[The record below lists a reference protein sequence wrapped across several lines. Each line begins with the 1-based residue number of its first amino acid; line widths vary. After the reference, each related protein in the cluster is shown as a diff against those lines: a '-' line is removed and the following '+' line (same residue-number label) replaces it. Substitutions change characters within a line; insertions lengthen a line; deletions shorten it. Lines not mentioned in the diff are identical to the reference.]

1 MIDKEI
7 SELRRHLRRDRSA
20 ITHIFGCY
28 VNDSKE
34 IVAEFRSPVSMMP
47 ENESDKYFAALR
59 RTLSGAVGKN
69 LIDIVFQTAQVVDS
83 PEHKLLSALRE
94 SKLEDEEAR
103 QTLYRK
109 IIDSIAIEGSYAV
122 LLACDSYD
130 VPFRGK
136 SGGDADRSEEVYR
149 YIVCAICPVKQGKS
163 ALRYVPEEKTFR
175 DGGAASVLAAPAL
188 GFLFPA
194 FDDRATNL
202 YGALYYTHDTAAAQE
217 ALIDALFHTPAPQPA
232 DEQKESFEGLLSSAL
247 GEECSLEVVQRVH
260 DRLSQQIQIHRESKD
275 PEPLLVGKEEVKAV
289 LAECGVSEAGVA
301 KFSVDY
307 DETFGFEAD
316 LHPGNIID
324 SKHFEV
330 KTPDVVI
337 RVDPTRTGLV
347 QTRVIGGVKY
357 LLIAADESVEV
368 NGVSIHIGQE
378 APAAGQV

>member
-7 SELRRHLRRDRSA
+7 SEIRRHLRRDRSA
-20 ITHIFGCY
+20 VTHIFGCY
-28 VNDSKE
+28 VNDNKE
-34 IVAEFRSPVSMMP
+34 IVAQFRSPVSMMP
-47 ENESDKYFAALR
+47 ENESDKYFATLR
-59 RTLSGAVGKN
+59 KVLSGTLGKN
-69 LIDIVFQTAQVVDS
+69 LIDIVFQTAQVADS
-83 PEHKLLSALRE
+83 PEHRLLSALRE

-103 QTLYRK
+103 EELYRK
-109 IIDSIAIEGSYAV
+109 IIDSVTLEGGYV
-122 LLACDSYD
+122 ILLACDSYD

-136 SGGDADRSEEVYR
+136 DGGGDADRNEEVYR
-149 YIVCAICPVKQGKS
+149 FFLCAICPVKQSKS
-163 ALRYVPEEKTFR
+163 SLRYVPEEQSFR

-202 YGALYYTHDTAAAQE
+202 YSALYYTHDTAAAQE

-232 DEQKESFEGLLSSAL
+232 AEQKESFEALLSTAL

-260 DRLSQQIQIHRESKD
+260 DQLSQRIQLHKESKD
-275 PEPLLVGKEEVKAV
+275 PEPLLVGKDEVKAV
-289 LAECGVSEAGVA
+289 LEECGVSEEGVA

-307 DETFGFEAD
+307 DETFGFQAD
-316 LHPGNIID
+316 LHPGNLID
-324 SKHFEV
+324 EKHFQV

-337 RVDPTRTGLV
+337 QVDPARAGLV

-357 LLIAADESVEV
+357 LLIHADENVEV

-378 APAAGQV
+378 AGQT